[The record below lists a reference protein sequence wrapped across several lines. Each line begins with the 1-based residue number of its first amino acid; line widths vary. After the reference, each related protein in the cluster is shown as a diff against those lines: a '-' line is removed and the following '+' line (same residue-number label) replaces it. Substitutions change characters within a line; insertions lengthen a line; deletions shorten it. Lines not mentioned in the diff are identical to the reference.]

1 MNNIKEDIGTIL
13 KSPSK
18 STVHTADIAIGMMS
32 STELYEK
39 LTSIESYIESKINEA
54 KYSIVINS
62 LNLLNTEPIH
72 TVEQALLGDKERLEG
87 LLDD

>member
-1 MNNIKEDIGTIL
+1 MSNIKDDIRAIL

-39 LTSIESYIESKINEA
+39 LTSIEFYVELKINEA
-54 KYSIVINS
+54 KYSTVINS

-72 TVEQALLGDKERLEG
+72 TVEQALLGDKEKLEA